1 MAAPSVTDAGVA
13 TRISTRPADAPT
25 LYGVRH
31 GALHID
37 AVALHYDRQ
46 AWQAQF
52 LRDWPAGSPA
62 HASCWRSIAGGPDYN
77 ISRAAGGCS

>member
-1 MAAPSVTDAGVA
+1 MAARSVTESGIA
-13 TRISTRPADAPT
+13 TRISTKPAAAPT

-31 GALHID
+31 GAVHID

-52 LRDWPAGSPA
+52 LRD
-62 HASCWRSIAGGPDYN
+62 
-77 ISRAAGGCS
+77 